1 MVILY
6 TFIIFLAFT
15 TFTNFSSKYLN
26 IDNFEKPIFATG
38 IIIILLNYFYFNFE
52 LSFKIIFYLILI
64 ISILSLLYTLANLKN
79 YKNDLVNSF
88 YILLPILLLF
98 EIIYNFY
105 GQQFFIFRGNQQDAF
120 VYSGMGLS
128 FFNYSHQELLNFK
141 NDNSEILDHY
151 YLNHI
156 LNLIYYRPSVGL
168 IIGFLKNIPNVD
180 IIFISFIFKI
190 LCTVI
195 TLFSL
200 LSFFNYFKIKFKTN
214 IFLSYIFILSF
225 FYFYN
230 FEIDAYSLI
239 LSLPFLI
246 LIIKYSININK
257 ILVNFDKNLIKY
269 IFLWSCFFIIYPN
282 GAAIIMPPVAI
293 LVIFALL
300 KNNFKLNII
309 KNVFISVIIFTLI
322 VFPTYKTTVLYL
334 YEEMIVGLF
343 HGPDYWGYYGAF
355 ILGKDNPIR
364 DILVVDQVKS
374 MLAENNSFLY
384 LLKEI
389 LSLNFEN
396 NSNYFFLN
404 IIPSIFGYFHFTT
417 NKLSSFNTLLI
428 VILIFLNILILKRIS
443 LNSLKLFSNRND
455 FSLLIKCFFMY
466 FIIFFLILIFS
477 GNIWSSIKLF
487 FVFSPIF
494 FFLIIFDF
502 SKKNLKPKITILSIL
517 LVFLPFYKY
526 SSFNYGIGKI
536 DSFPS
541 IIHLSNKQN
550 TKWYIDREKL
560 YKCNNLIYD
569 MENKYEKIFIS
580 MIFNDQKKIIN
591 KNTTCKVRK
600 EKNKFKLEKI

>member
-15 TFTNFSSKYLN
+15 TFTNFFSKYLN
-26 IDNFEKPIFATG
+26 IDKFEKPIFASG

-52 LSFKIIFYLILI
+52 LSLKIIFYLVLI
-64 ISILSLLYTLANLKN
+64 ISVLSLLYTLGNLKN

-257 ILVNFDKNLIKY
+257 ILVNFDKSLIKY

-293 LVIFALL
+293 LVIFASL

-309 KNVFISVIIFTLI
+309 KNVFISVIIFSLI

-334 YEEMIVGLF
+334 YQEMIVGLF

-364 DILVVDQVKS
+364 DILVIDQVKS

-384 LLKEI
+384 VLKEI

-455 FSLLIKCFFMY
+455 FSVLIKCFFVY

-487 FVFSPIF
+487 FVLSPIF

-526 SSFNYGIGKI
+526 SSFNHGIGKI

-591 KNTTCKVRK
+591 KKTICKVSK

>member
-64 ISILSLLYTLANLKN
+64 ISILSLLYTLGNLKN

-487 FVFSPIF
+487 FVLSPIF

>member
-1 MVILY
+1 MVIL
-6 TFIIFLAFT
+6 T
-15 TFTNFSSKYLN
+15 TFSLVLILLSLTNILSKYLK
-26 IDNFEKPIFATG
+26 IDNFEKPIFSIG
-38 IIIILLNYFYFNFE
+38 IIIVILNFFYFNFG
-52 LSFKIIFYLILI
+52 LSIKLIFNLILLLSVL
-64 ISILSLLYTLANLKN
+64 SILYTLINFKN
-79 YKNDLVNSF
+79 YKKDIIK
-88 YILLPILLLF
+88 ILYVTLPILILF
-98 EIIYNFY
+98 ELINIFY
-105 GQQFFIFRGNQQDAF
+105 GQQFYVFRGNQQDAF
-120 VYSGMGLS
+120 VYASVGLS
-128 FFNYSHQELLNFK
+128 FFNYTHQELINLKIN
-141 NDNSEILDHY
+141 NSEIINDH
-151 YLNHI
+151 YLNHA

-168 IIGFLKNIPNVD
+168 IIGFLKNIPKSD
-180 IIFISFIFKI
+180 IIFISLIFKI
-190 LCTVI
+190 ICTVI
-195 TLFSL
+195 TLFSI

-239 LSLPFLI
+239 LSMPFFI
-246 LIIKYSININK
+246 LIVKYSLSIGEKLQKFNLN
-257 ILVNFDKNLIKY
+257 LVKY

-309 KNVFISVIIFTLI
+309 KNIFISIIIFTLI

-334 YEEMIVGLF
+334 YQEMMVGLF

-374 MLAENNSFLY
+374 MLAENNSFLH

-417 NKLSSFNTLLI
+417 NKLSSFNTLFI
-428 VILIFLNILILKRIS
+428 IILIFLNISILKRIS
-443 LNSLKLFSNRND
+443 LNLLKLFSKKDD
-455 FSLLIKCFFMY
+455 FSMLIKCFFLY

-487 FVFSPIF
+487 FVLSPIF

-541 IIHLSNKQN
+541 IIHVSNKQN

-560 YKCNNLIYD
+560 YKCKNLIYD
-569 MENKYEKIFIS
+569 IENKYEKIFIS
-580 MIFNDQKKIIN
+580 MIFNDQKKIIH
-591 KNTTCKVRK
+591 KNTMCRLSK